1 MTEHLLIVASVTL
14 AVGLACAA
22 LTSGVARRSVRWA
35 ALLSPIAVVVTVGV
49 GLLVGARLMLI
60 ESVRVPL
67 LLLAATVPAALLAG
81 VLVSLRSQRVI
92 MAAAAELE
100 RERRQREVEQ
110 GRRELIAWL
119 SHDLRT
125 PLAGIRAMAEALED
139 GIAPDPAFYHRNIVS
154 EAERTA
160 EMVDDVLALAG
171 LQSGSMELSAETVVI
186 GDLASDL
193 VAQLTPLALQREV
206 RLSGSVSGAASDVVG
221 DPGLLARALQNI
233 VGNAIAYTRPGTDV
247 VVEVVTDDAVRVRVS
262 DGCGGLPQADLARVF
277 SAGWRGDQART
288 PGASSGNGLGLPIV
302 RTIVAAHGG
311 VVSMRNAGSG
321 CIVEV
326 ELPRSAGGLR
336 NPVQAG

>member
-14 AVGLACAA
+14 AVGLACAT

-35 ALLSPIAVVVTVGV
+35 ALLSPVAVVATIGV

-67 LLLAATVPAALLAG
+67 LLLAATLPAALLAG

-92 MAAAAELE
+92 MTASAELE

-139 GIAPDPAFYHRNIVS
+139 GIAADPARYHRTIVS

-171 LQSGSMELSAETVVI
+171 LQSGSVALSAETVVI

-193 VAQLTPLALQREV
+193 VGQLEPLAHQRGV
-206 RLSGSVSGAASDVVG
+206 RLRGSVSGAASDVIG

-247 VVEVVTDDAVRVRVS
+247 VMEVVTDDMVRISVS
-262 DGCGGLPQADLARVF
+262 DGCGGVSEENLAQVF
-277 SAGWRGDQART
+277 SAGWRGDRART
-288 PGASSGNGLGLPIV
+288 PGNSSSNGLGLPIV

-311 VVSMRNAGSG
+311 QVTMRNHDRG
-321 CIVEV
+321 CMVEV
-326 ELPRSAGGLR
+326 VLPRSPHL
-336 NPVQAG
+336 

>member
-1 MTEHLLIVASVTL
+1 MTGLVLIVASVTL
-14 AVGLACAA
+14 VVGLLCAA
-22 LTSGVARRSVRWA
+22 LTSQVARRSVRWA
-35 ALLSPIAVVVTVGV
+35 ALLSPIAVVVTIGV
-49 GLLVGARLMLI
+49 GLLVGVRLMLI
-60 ESVRVPL
+60 DSVRVPL

-139 GIAPDPAFYHRNIVS
+139 GIAPDPTSYHRSIVAES
-154 EAERTA
+154 ERTA
-160 EMVDDVLALAG
+160 AMVDDVLALAG
-171 LQSGSMELSAETVVI
+171 LQSGSMEMSTESVVI

-193 VAQLTPLALQREV
+193 VGQLTPLALQRQV
-206 RLSGSVSGAASDVVG
+206 RLSGSVTGTASDVVG
-221 DPGLLARALQNI
+221 DPGLLARALQNV
-233 VGNAIAYTRPGTDV
+233 VGNAIAYTRPGSDV
-247 VVEVVTDDAVRVRVS
+247 VVEVVAADSVRVRVL
-262 DGCGGLPQADLARVF
+262 DGCGGLNDEELAQVF

-288 PGASSGNGLGLPIV
+288 PGSSSGNGLGLPIV

-311 VVSMRNAGSG
+311 RVTMRNEGPG
-321 CIVEV
+321 CVVEID
-326 ELPRSAGGLR
+326 LPRS
-336 NPVQAG
+336 PVA